1 MSGPDRVE
9 MLSKVSNT
17 KSPLTPLPFTQICN
31 NASTVHSLTITPYE
45 YTSTQCLMAIDTEKD
60 IDSGITRLK
69 ICAGELLTPTYKYAK
84 PAARGPV
91 NVQLVADLMH
101 IVLRSDHILEI
112 PDTGVGVFD

>member
-1 MSGPDRVE
+1 M
-9 MLSKVSNT
+9 
-17 KSPLTPLPFTQICN
+17 PFALDLAVGFALQ
-31 NASTVHSLTITPYE
+31 HRLTITPYE
-45 YTSTQCLMAIDTEKD
+45 YTSTQCLMAIGTAKD

-69 ICAGELLTPTYKYAK
+69 ICAGELLTRTYKYAK

-112 PDTGVGVFD
+112 PDTGVVVFDKLIIYRYDI